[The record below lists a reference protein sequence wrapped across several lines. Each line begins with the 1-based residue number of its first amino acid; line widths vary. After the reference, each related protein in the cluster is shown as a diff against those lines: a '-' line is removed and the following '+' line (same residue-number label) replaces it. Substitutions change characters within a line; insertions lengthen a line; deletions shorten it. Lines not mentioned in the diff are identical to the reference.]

1 MAGLS
6 NLEEASQESKSYRI
20 IRDNRDVEEVITALR
35 STMNPFN
42 AEGRPTDNTKL
53 YHLSSGRAASND
65 MKDDLI
71 NVVYIRV
78 LHGQTRA

>member
-20 IRDNRDVEEVITALR
+20 IRDNRDVEEVITALG
-35 STMNPFN
+35 STMNHFN
-42 AEGRPTDNTKL
+42 PEGRPTDNAKL

-65 MKDDLI
+65 MKDDPI
-71 NVVYIRV
+71 NVVYISL
-78 LHGQTRA
+78 LHVQRRA